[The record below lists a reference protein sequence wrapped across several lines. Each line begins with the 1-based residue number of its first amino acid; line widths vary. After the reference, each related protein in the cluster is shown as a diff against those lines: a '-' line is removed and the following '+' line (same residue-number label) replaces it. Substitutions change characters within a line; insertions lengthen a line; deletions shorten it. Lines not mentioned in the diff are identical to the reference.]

1 MTILQR
7 TVTVATAAALVL
19 TPMAAFADT
28 IEQHNSNTGNNS
40 TNINRVRIRISNSTS
55 NTRRATI
62 NNIVNFSGSTGGN
75 SQHHNTTAGN
85 VSSGDISFTLN
96 IVNDVNNN

>member
-7 TVTVATAAALVL
+7 TATFAAAAALAL
-19 TPMAAFADT
+19 APMAAFADT
-28 IEQHNSNTGNNS
+28 IEQHNNNTGNNS
-40 TNINRVRIRISNSTS
+40 TNINRVRIRISNSTR

-62 NNIVNFSGSTGGN
+62 NNTVGFSGSTGGN
-75 SQHHNTTAGN
+75 SQHHNTNAGDVN
-85 VSSGDISFTLN
+85 SGDISFTLN